1 MSISVISSPAALS
14 QTIPGTGP
22 ADAAAPGGFAGLLSL
37 QLADLFGQR
46 PDAPAKDEGE
56 DSLLV
61 ATEGA
66 IPADPSIVPLT
77 PPVEQRSER
86 SLIVDPGVLSGREKR
101 DPAPLPVAAGLQQA
115 AATRPNGAPLD
126 NTAISLPNENNAA
139 GKAANIAASL
149 QSTVEAAPSAFAGLL
164 SPQASAAAQPA
175 VAHHTPAVA
184 SPLGDARWPQELGNQ
199 IVWLAKN
206 DQQAAQI
213 NITPAQLGPI
223 QISLNMNGDQATAV
237 FASPHAE
244 VRQAIEE
251 ALPRL
256 REMLAGAGIE
266 LGQANVGA
274 QLAKDNRPQTQPEG
288 PRFSGDNAIL
298 RVDSGLSANAA
309 THQASIGRGLV
320 DLFA

>member
-1 MSISVISSPAALS
+1 MSISVISSPATLS
-14 QTIPGTGP
+14 QPIPGTGA
-22 ADAAAPGGFAGLLSL
+22 ADAAPGGFAGLLSL
-37 QLADLFGQR
+37 QLADLFSQR
-46 PDAPAKDEGE
+46 PDAQAKDERE

-61 ATEGA
+61 ATEGT
-66 IPADPSIVPLT
+66 ITTDPSIVPLT
-77 PPVEQRSER
+77 PAVEQR
-86 SLIVDPGVLSGREKR
+86 SLIVDPGVLGGREKR
-101 DPAPLPVAAGLQQA
+101 DASPLPIAAGLQQT
-115 AATRPNGAPLD
+115 ATDR
-126 NTAISLPNENNAA
+126 TAVGQPISPTIALPNENSAA
-139 GKAANIAASL
+139 GKAANIAAAP
-149 QSTVEAAPSAFAGLL
+149 QPANEALPGTFAGLL
-164 SPQASAAAQPA
+164 NQQSSPATQSAI
-175 VAHHTPAVA
+175 AHHTPAVS
-184 SPLGDARWPQELGNQ
+184 SPLGDARWPQDLGNQ

-298 RVDSGLSANAA
+298 RVDSGLSANAS
-309 THQASIGRGLV
+309 THQTSVGRGLV